1 MGKKKVCVYS
11 GIYLEL
17 SALGQYQPLGILP
30 AQRLLSARSRRST
43 NDKRQQQKWRCA
55 HGDVKSPLVCLIE
68 TVMLQVPRNACNTQ
82 TCFNEGHEN
91 ELGRTL
97 FCRTESLPDSPRQIL
112 LGETDLQRDSGARDI
127 GRLARTG
134 LLQFNLPL
142 VQGARLGLVKG
153 MR

>member
-1 MGKKKVCVYS
+1 MSKKGGLILVFVHRMRKPLPRGRGVVLFFV
-11 GIYLEL
+11 GATIYAPP
-17 SALGQYQPLGILP
+17 SLGTTP
-30 AQRLLSARSRRST
+30 
-43 NDKRQQQKWRCA
+43 
-55 HGDVKSPLVCLIE
+55 
-68 TVMLQVPRNACNTQ
+68 
-82 TCFNEGHEN
+82 
-91 ELGRTL
+91 
-97 FCRTESLPDSPRQIL
+97 